1 MCKDVTGSK
10 LSKNLIRES
19 NQRCTVVHG
28 TDNLLVDD
36 NVACDTF
43 GHCFIIEDVGWN
55 ATTCSERK
63 CKGWS
68 DEGMVVFEKCVKE
81 TRKDEGE
88 GKYEA
93 WEKAYRS
100 VMEKLGHAQRESN
113 EPLQKP
119 RYEPNLALVC
129 EGF

>member
-1 MCKDVTGSK
+1 MTGDQEEGSIAKERAKKTRK
-10 LSKNLIRES
+10 LTRHLREFTEVLS
-19 NQRCTVVHG
+19 EG
-28 TDNLLVDD
+28 
-36 NVACDTF
+36 
-43 GHCFIIEDVGWN
+43 
-55 ATTCSERK
+55 ERK

-68 DEGMVVFEKCVKE
+68 DEGMLAFEKHVKE

-93 WEKAYRS
+93 WEKAHRS
-100 VMEKLGHAQRESN
+100 VMEKLGHSKRESN

-119 RYEPNLALVC
+119 RHEPNLALVH

>member
-1 MCKDVTGSK
+1 
-10 LSKNLIRES
+10 
-19 NQRCTVVHG
+19 
-28 TDNLLVDD
+28 
-36 NVACDTF
+36 
-43 GHCFIIEDVGWN
+43 
-55 ATTCSERK
+55 
-63 CKGWS
+63 
-68 DEGMVVFEKCVKE
+68 MVVFEKCVKE

-88 GKYEA
+88 GKHVA

-119 RYEPNLALVC
+119 RHEPNLALVH